1 MQFQQGLQNKIFT
14 WRYKPRATKMPRV
27 VAPRSGCW
35 EFPEREAQNSWRG
48 QFRVVACALQWPTW
62 RSVMP
67 REPVNHSWSEEG
79 QNADLSASHRQ
90 GSAVVMGSFT
100 GGWLEGLW

>member
-1 MQFQQGLQNKIFT
+1 
-14 WRYKPRATKMPRV
+14 
-27 VAPRSGCW
+27 
-35 EFPEREAQNSWRG
+35 
-48 QFRVVACALQWPTW
+48 
-62 RSVMP
+62 MP